1 MKKIL
6 LFYLTDCGYCQRAH
20 RAMDELMEE
29 NPAYK
34 ALEIEKIEESEHMDI
49 ANQYDYFATPTF
61 YVGGEKAF
69 EAPIGMSYEDI
80 KKEVKR
86 VFDMALAC

>member
-34 ALEIEKIEESEHMDI
+34 ALEIEKIEESVHPDI
-49 ANQYDYFATPTF
+49 ADKYDYFATPTF

-69 EAPIGMSYEDI
+69 EAHIGMSYEDI
-80 KKEVKR
+80 KKEVRR
-86 VFDMALAC
+86 VFDMALAG